1 MTEPKKKPK
10 ILIIDDDVLVRETVK
25 IALAAADFD
34 AVGLE
39 SPELAQTV
47 IRQSKPDLILMDIY
61 MPELGGLDLCRK
73 LKADPET
80 AKIPIVILTGSRE
93 TIDVMSG
100 IYAGAFEYIT
110 KPVGGDVL
118 INKIRSILKI
128 TP

>member
-1 MTEPKKKPK
+1 MTEKKKFK

-25 IALAAADFD
+25 IALASADFE

-100 IYAGAFEYIT
+100 IDAGAFEYIT